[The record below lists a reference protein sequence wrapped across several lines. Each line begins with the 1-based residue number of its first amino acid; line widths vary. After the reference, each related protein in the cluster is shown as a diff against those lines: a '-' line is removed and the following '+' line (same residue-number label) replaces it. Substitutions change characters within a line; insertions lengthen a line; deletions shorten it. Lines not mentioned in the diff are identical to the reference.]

1 MNYKLKFFFDLREV
15 FLNWG
20 LSAQQSGTLNI
31 IIGFLVILLLAYLSD
46 ILTKWVIKKV
56 IVRMVRRTKN
66 VWDDILLEKRAFER
80 LSHLAPAIVLWY
92 SAEHV
97 LVGYEK
103 AGNAIQILLTI
114 YMIIVSAMVVSSF
127 LNSLNDIYQTFAMS
141 EGKSIKGYIQI
152 VTLIVY
158 CIAFILIISLI
169 IGSSPK
175 ALLTGLGAA
184 TAVLMLIFKDAIL
197 GLVAGIQ
204 LSANDMLRIG
214 DRITLPEN
222 KADGNVVEISL
233 TTVKVMNFDNTV
245 STIPPYKLISESFIN
260 WRTMVESGGRR
271 FNKYINIDVRTVKF
285 AMPELLN
292 RLKKFGYLKTFIQ
305 ELQVDIQKD
314 PADGSGKEI
323 QEIVPDRTRVTNLLL
338 FRKYTESLLQNHP
351 LIRKDMTI
359 AVYQRQPGETGIP
372 VELLAYSSE
381 IDWKLY
387 ENMQGEILDHLFAVI
402 QEFDLKIFQRPTGDD
417 FRK

>member
-1 MNYKLKFFFDLREV
+1 MNHTLKFFFDLREV
-15 FLNWG
+15 FLNRG
-20 LSAQQSGTLNI
+20 LSVQQSNTLNI

-46 ILTKWVIKKV
+46 ILSKWCIKII
-56 IVRMVRRTKN
+56 IVRTVRRTKN
-66 VWDDILLEKRAFER
+66 IWDDILLEKRVFER
-80 LSHLAPAIVLWY
+80 LSHFAPAIVLWY
-92 SAEHV
+92 SAGHV
-97 LVGYEK
+97 LAGYEK
-103 AGNAIQILLTI
+103 AGNVVQVLLTL
-114 YMIIVSAMVVSSF
+114 YMIIVSVIVVNSF
-127 LNSLNDIYQTFAMS
+127 LKGLNDIYQTFPISA
-141 EGKSIKGYIQI
+141 GKSIKGYVQI

-158 CIAFILIISLI
+158 CIAIILIISVI
-169 IGSSPK
+169 TGSSPK

-184 TAVLMLIFKDAIL
+184 TAILMLIFKDAIL

-204 LSANDMLRIG
+204 LSANDMLRLG
-214 DRITLPEN
+214 DRITLPEY
-222 KADGNVVEISL
+222 KTDGNVTEISL

-271 FNKYINIDVRTVKF
+271 FNKYITIDVRTVKF
-285 AMPELLN
+285 ATPELLD
-292 RLKKFGYLKTFIQ
+292 RLKKFSYLNAFIHA
-305 ELQVDIQKD
+305 LQKEAGEE
-314 PADGSGKEI
+314 PADDKDGEKKGNDF
-323 QEIVPDRTRVTNLLL
+323 DRTRVTNLLL
-338 FRKYTESLLQNHP
+338 FRKYTESLLQHHP

-387 ENMQGEILDHLFAVI
+387 EDMQGEILDHLFAVI

>member
-1 MNYKLKFFFDLREV
+1 MNQKLKFFFDLKEV
-15 FLNWG
+15 FQNWG
-20 LSAQQSGTLNI
+20 LSTQQSNTLNI
-31 IIGFLVILLLAYLSD
+31 VIGFLVILLLAYLSD
-46 ILTKWVIKKV
+46 IFVKWIIKIVLVRLVAKTK
-56 IVRMVRRTKN
+56 T
-66 VWDDILLEKRAFER
+66 VWDDILLEKRVFDR

-92 SAEHV
+92 SAGHV
-97 LVGYEK
+97 LAGYEK
-103 AGNAIQILLTI
+103 TGNAIQVLLTI

-127 LNSLNDIYQTFAMS
+127 MKGLNDIYQTFPNSA
-141 EGKSIKGYIQI
+141 GKSIKGYIQI
-152 VTLIVY
+152 VILIVY
-158 CIAFILIISLI
+158 CIAIILIISVI
-169 IGSSPK
+169 TGSSPK

-184 TAVLMLIFKDAIL
+184 TAILMLIFKDAIL

-214 DRITLPEN
+214 DRITLPEY
-222 KADGNVVEISL
+222 KTDGNVMEISL

-271 FNKYINIDVRTVKF
+271 FNKYINIDVRTVAF
-285 AMPELLN
+285 AKPELLN
-292 RLKKFGYLKTFIQ
+292 RLKKFSYLKTLLQ
-305 ELQVDIQKD
+305 ELQADVGID
-314 PADGSGKEI
+314 PAHDPGKERP
-323 QEIVPDRTRVTNLLL
+323 EIVFDRTRVTNLLL
-338 FRKYTESLLQNHP
+338 FRKYTESLLRHHP

-387 ENMQGEILDHLFAVI
+387 EDMQGEILDHLYAVI

>member
-1 MNYKLKFFFDLREV
+1 MNHKLKFFFDLREV
-15 FLNWG
+15 FQNWG
-20 LSAQQSGTLNI
+20 LSAQQSNTLHI
-31 IIGFLVILLLAYLSD
+31 VIGFLVILLLAYLSD
-46 ILTKWVIKKV
+46 IFSKWVIKIV
-56 IVRMVRRTKN
+56 VVRMVTRTKN
-66 VWDDILLEKRAFER
+66 IWDDILLEKRVFER

-92 SAEHV
+92 SAGHV
-97 LVGYEK
+97 LAGYEK
-103 AGNAIQILLTI
+103 TGNVIQVLLTL

-127 LNSLNDIYQTFAMS
+127 LKSLNEIYQTFPMS

-152 VTLIVY
+152 VQLIVY
-158 CIAFILIISLI
+158 CIAIILIISVI
-169 IGSSPK
+169 TGSSPK

-184 TAVLMLIFKDAIL
+184 TAILMLIFKDAIL

-214 DRITLPEN
+214 DRITLSEY
-222 KADGNVVEISL
+222 KTDGNVTEISL

-271 FNKYINIDVRTVKF
+271 FNKYVNIDVRTVKF
-285 AMPELLN
+285 ATPELLN
-292 RLKKFGYLKTFIQ
+292 RLKKFSYLNPFIHT
-305 ELQVDIQKD
+305 LQMEGKED
-314 PADGSGKEI
+314 PADDKERKG
-323 QEIVPDRTRVTNLLL
+323 IVFDRSRVTNLLL
-338 FRKYTESLLQNHP
+338 FRKYTESLLRHHP
-351 LIRKDMTI
+351 LIRQDMTI

-387 ENMQGEILDHLFAVI
+387 EDMQGEILDHLFAVI

-417 FRK
+417 FMK